1 MSTWAVSMGLAA
13 LAAASDLPAPRTV
26 ELGPEGPAGSRSR
39 EDRPAVTAY
48 LPSPEAATGAG
59 VMVFPGGGFT
69 RRCEDHEGV
78 LVAEWLRA
86 HGIAAFLV
94 RYRVVPFATLKESLD
109 DGHLAVQHVRAH
121 AAQLRVSPRRLGAI
135 GFSAGAVLA
144 ASVAL
149 RPRTGSR
156 PDFLVLAYGD
166 ANQANPGIR
175 GLAAHGLSREE
186 AASLFAPTAAEIEQ
200 APPTFLFCTSED
212 QGQARNMADLYARL
226 LAARRPAEAHFFA
239 YGEHG
244 TGVALGDPLL
254 GEWPSLLVSWL
265 RTSGFLSD
273 KARVALRGRVT
284 VDGQPLPRGSVVLT
298 PVGDAGAPA
307 VVAYVFGTT
316 SEAGEFVLPAERGP
330 TPGRYRVEVRQ
341 DATRW
346 ASNSRDPVQ
355 QKLQARLRDAGT
367 LGPEDVKAWLDSA
380 RAKDF
385 SPSIDAQRVY
395 TRLEPGDGAELTF
408 DVPPRA
414 EARLDLAIRSR

>member
-1 MSTWAVSMGLAA
+1 MVAGAILLAA
-13 LAAASDLPAPRTV
+13 TVAAKAADLPAPRTI
-26 ELGPEGPAGSRSR
+26 ELGPETPAGSRSR
-39 EDRPAVTAY
+39 EDRPAVTVY
-48 LPSPEAATGAG
+48 LPSPDAATGAG
-59 VMVFPGGGFT
+59 IMVFPGGGFT

-109 DGHLAVQHVRAH
+109 DGHLAVQHVRSH
-121 AAQLRVSPRRLGAI
+121 AAELRVSPRRLGAI

-144 ASVAL
+144 ANVAL

-175 GLAAHGLSREE
+175 GLAAHGLTREE
-186 AASLFAPTAAEIEQ
+186 AASLFAPTAAEIEK

-226 LAARRPAEAHFFA
+226 LAARRSAEAHFFA

-244 TGVALGDPLL
+244 TGVAAGDPLL
-254 GEWPSLLVSWL
+254 GGWPSLLVSWL
-265 RTSGFLSD
+265 RTSGFLSE
-273 KARVALRGRVT
+273 KTRVALRGRVT

-316 SEAGEFVLPAERGP
+316 SEAGEFALPAERGP
-330 TPGRYRVEVRQ
+330 TPGRYLVEVRQ

-355 QKLQARLRDAGT
+355 QELSARLRDGGT
-367 LGPEDVKAWLDSA
+367 LGPEDVRAWLDSA

-385 SPSIDAQRVY
+385 SPSIDRQRVY
-395 TRLEPGDGAELTF
+395 TRLRPGDGTELTL
-408 DVPPRA
+408 DVKPGA
-414 EARLDLAIRSR
+414 EALLDLAIQSR